1 MSARAVTAWSDMF
14 GRATLFLA
22 WIAGAFLVLMMALIS
37 AAVFMRYLVGQP
49 ILGVNEIVQL
59 NAVAIAML
67 ALPYTTHSSAHV
79 RADIF
84 DPVLGRWGR
93 FLADLITRTLSI
105 TVLWFLVDRARLKA
119 LDALEYGDATNML
132 GLPIWP
138 FYALLALGMAACA
151 LIFAL
156 QIVTVLVTMHPYGE
170 TRHD

>member
-1 MSARAVTAWSDMF
+1 
-14 GRATLFLA
+14 
-22 WIAGAFLVLMMALIS
+22 MAL
-37 AAVFMRYLVGQP
+37 A
-49 ILGVNEIVQL
+49 
-59 NAVAIAML
+59 
-67 ALPYTTHSSAHV
+67 
-79 RADIF
+79 IF
-84 DPVLGRWGR
+84 DLDKTLLSGDSDYLWGR